1 MKRYFRLY
9 LYFLR
14 FSFSK
19 ALEFRVDFT
28 FRIIMDCIYYV
39 VNILFF
45 KVIYLHTPVLGGWRE
60 DEIMVF
66 VGAYILIDA
75 INMTVFSTNLWWL
88 PWYINRGELDY
99 YLIRPVR
106 PLFFLSLREF
116 SANSFLNLLIALG
129 FMVYAIFQ
137 YQGDY
142 NVGDILLFSLL
153 VLNGTILY
161 FCIQML
167 TIIPV
172 FWTQSTRGF
181 VDLFYTLGLAME
193 RPHRIYRG
201 LFKFLFTTI
210 LPFALIASFPTQV
223 FIEGADFMTM
233 LHLSGVTI
241 VFFLLMNYV
250 WSRGLRIYSSA
261 SS

>member
-1 MKRYFRLY
+1 MKRYLRLY

-19 ALEFRVDFT
+19 AMEFRIDFF
-28 FRIIMDCIYYV
+28 FRFIMDCIYYL
-39 VNILFF
+39 VNIMFF
-45 KVIYLHTPVLGGWRE
+45 KVIYLHTPILGGWRE

-66 VGAYILIDA
+66 VGAYILVDA

-88 PWYINRGELDY
+88 PWLINKGELDY

-116 SANSFLNLLIALG
+116 SANSFMNLIIAGG
-129 FMVYAIFQ
+129 FFTYSLSQ
-137 YQGDY
+137 YQGDFS
-142 NVGDILLFSLL
+142 VGDLFLFTLLIM
-153 VLNGTILY
+153 NGTLLY

-167 TIIPV
+167 TILPV

-201 LFKFLFTTI
+201 FFKILFTTF
-210 LPFALIASFPTQV
+210 LPFALIASFPVKV
-223 FIEGADFMTM
+223 FLEGADLMTL
-233 LHLSGVTI
+233 LHLTGVTLS
-241 VFFLLMNYV
+241 FFVLLNFV
-250 WSRGLRIYSSA
+250 WGKGLRIYSSA

>member
-1 MKRYFRLY
+1 MKRYLRLY

-19 ALEFRVDFT
+19 AMEFRIDFT
-28 FRIIMDCIYYV
+28 FRIIMDFIYYV

-45 KVIYLHTPVLGGWRE
+45 KVIYLHTPILGGWRE

-66 VGAYILIDA
+66 VGTYILIDA

-88 PWYINRGELDY
+88 PWLINKGDLDY

-116 SANSFLNLLIALG
+116 SANSFMNLLIAFGILI
-129 FMVYAIFQ
+129 YALSQ
-137 YQGDY
+137 YQGSFSA
-142 NVGDILLFSLL
+142 GDLFVFLLLI
-153 VLNGTILY
+153 LNGTMLF

-167 TIIPV
+167 TILPV

-193 RPHRIYRG
+193 RPHRIYKG
-201 LFKFLFTTI
+201 FFKILFTTL
-210 LPFALIASFPTQV
+210 LPFALIASFPVQV
-223 FIEGADFMTM
+223 FLEGADLMTM
-233 LHLSGVTI
+233 LHLSLVTMT
-241 VFFLLMNYV
+241 FFGLLNFV
-250 WSRGLRIYSSA
+250 WGRGLRNYSSA

>member
-1 MKRYFRLY
+1 MKRYLRLY

-19 ALEFRVDFT
+19 AMEFRIDFT
-28 FRIIMDCIYYV
+28 FRIVMDCIYYV

-45 KVIYLHTPVLGGWRE
+45 KVIYLHTPMLGGWRE

-75 INMTVFSTNLWWL
+75 INMTIFSTNLWWL
-88 PWYINRGELDY
+88 PWLINKGELDY
-99 YLIRPVR
+99 YLIRPVN

-116 SANSFLNLLIALG
+116 SANSFMNLIIAAGFLIYTL
-129 FMVYAIFQ
+129 IQ
-137 YQGDY
+137 YQGSF
-142 NVGDILLFSLL
+142 GAAEIFLFLAL
-153 VLNGTILY
+153 ILNGSLLY

-167 TIIPV
+167 TILPV

-201 LFKFLFTTI
+201 FFKILFTTL
-210 LPFALIASFPTQV
+210 LPFALIASFPVKV
-223 FIEGADFMTM
+223 FLEGPDLMTM
-233 LHLSGVTI
+233 LHLTAVTI
-241 VFFLLMNYV
+241 SFFALLIFV
-250 WSRGLRIYSSA
+250 WGKGLRNYSSA

>member
-1 MKRYFRLY
+1 MKRYVRLY

-19 ALEFRVDFT
+19 AMEFRLDFT
-28 FRIIMDCIYYV
+28 FRIIMDCIYYL

-66 VGAYILIDA
+66 VGAYLLVDA

-88 PWYINRGELDY
+88 PWLINKGELDY

-116 SANSFLNLLIALG
+116 SANSFLNLLIAGGFLG
-129 FMVYAIFQ
+129 YALSH
-137 YQGDY
+137 YQGEFSL
-142 NVGDILLFSLL
+142 GDAFLFILLI
-153 VLNGTILY
+153 LNGTLLY

-167 TIIPV
+167 TILPV

-193 RPHRIYRG
+193 RPHRIYKG
-201 LFKFLFTTI
+201 FFKVLFTTI
-210 LPFALIASFPTQV
+210 LPFALIASFPVQI
-223 FIEGADFMTM
+223 FLEGADPMTM
-233 LHLSGVTI
+233 LHLSVVTI
-241 VFFLLMNYV
+241 VFFSLLNFV
-250 WSRGLRIYSSA
+250 WSLGLKNYSSA